1 MNNKISLNRKIKVA
15 HIITRIITGGAEE
28 NTLYTIKGLDKKKYS
43 IDLIV
48 GEEFRK
54 DIYNNFKN
62 NDFCII
68 QLKGLK
74 GKLNFLYDPIVLIKL
89 INLFKKNHY
98 DIVHTHLTKIGILG
112 KIASRISGV
121 PIVIHGLHGSAFQAF
136 NSKLLNWALIFFER
150 TTSKYTDAYISVSRI
165 LSEKYIKEGIGKREN
180 HFTVYSGMNL
190 DKFYYS
196 RKKINRRKKLADLGI
211 SSDCFIIGNVATLE
225 PRKGHKFLIDAFKK
239 VIEKH
244 KNKSIK
250 LIIVSDGYER
260 ENLVNYVDKLNLKGK
275 VIFTGY
281 REDIEEL
288 MAIMDVFLLSSLR
301 EGLPRVLVQAAA
313 VGIPL
318 IAFNVDG
325 VPEIIKNNYNGFLV
339 RPKDVEELAD
349 RIIRYINNREL
360 ISLHGQ
366 RGREFVK
373 DKWSIEDMVNKIDK
387 IYQALIKEK
396 IKNVKR

>member
-28 NTLYTIKGLDKKKYS
+28 NTLYTIKGLDKKKYD

-89 INLFKKNHY
+89 INLFKKNQY

-150 TTSKYTDAYISVSRI
+150 ITSKYTDAYISVSRI

-180 HFTVYSGMNL
+180 HFTVFSGMNL

-211 SSDCFIIGNVATLE
+211 SLDCFIIGNVATLE

-260 ENLVNYVDKLNLKGK
+260 ENLVNYVDKLNLKEK

-288 MAIMDVFLLSSLR
+288 MAIMDVFVLASLR

-349 RIIRYINNREL
+349 RIIRYINNMEL

-373 DKWSIEDMVNKIDK
+373 GKWSIEDMVNKIDG
-387 IYQALIKEK
+387 IYQELIKEK
-396 IKNVKR
+396 IKM

>member
-1 MNNKISLNRKIKVA
+1 MNNKIILNRKIKVA

-28 NTLYTIKGLDKKKYS
+28 NTLYTIKGLDKKKFD

-48 GEEFRK
+48 GEEFRE
-54 DIYNNFKN
+54 DIYDNFEN

-68 QLKGLK
+68 RLKGLK

-121 PIVIHGLHGSAFQAF
+121 PIIIHGLHGSAFQAF

-150 TTSKYTDAYISVSRI
+150 ITSKYTDAYISVSRI

-260 ENLVNYVDKLNLKGK
+260 ENLVNYVDKLDLKEK

-288 MAIMDVFLLSSLR
+288 MAIMDVFVLSSLR

-360 ISLHGQ
+360 INLQGQ

-373 DKWSIEDMVNKIDK
+373 DKWSIEDMVNKIDG
-387 IYQALIKEK
+387 IYQELIKEK
-396 IKNVKR
+396 IKM

>member
-1 MNNKISLNRKIKVA
+1 
-15 HIITRIITGGAEE
+15 
-28 NTLYTIKGLDKKKYS
+28 
-43 IDLIV
+43 
-48 GEEFRK
+48 
-54 DIYNNFKN
+54 
-62 NDFCII
+62 
-68 QLKGLK
+68 
-74 GKLNFLYDPIVLIKL
+74 
-89 INLFKKNHY
+89 
-98 DIVHTHLTKIGILG
+98 
-112 KIASRISGV
+112 
-121 PIVIHGLHGSAFQAF
+121 
-136 NSKLLNWALIFFER
+136 
-150 TTSKYTDAYISVSRI
+150 
-165 LSEKYIKEGIGKREN
+165 
-180 HFTVYSGMNL
+180 
-190 DKFYYS
+190 
-196 RKKINRRKKLADLGI
+196 GI

-260 ENLVNYVDKLNLKGK
+260 ENLVNYVDKLDLKEK

-288 MAIMDVFLLSSLR
+288 MAIMDVFVLSSLR

-339 RPKDVEELAD
+339 RPKDVEDLAD
-349 RIIRYINNREL
+349 KIIRYINNREL

-373 DKWSIEDMVNKIDK
+373 DKWSIEDM
-387 IYQALIKEK
+387 
-396 IKNVKR
+396 

>member
-1 MNNKISLNRKIKVA
+1 MNKNLNRKIRVA

-28 NTLYTIKGLDKKKYS
+28 NTLYTIKGLDKKKYD

-74 GKLNFLYDPIVLIKL
+74 GKLNFLYDPVVLIKL

-121 PIVIHGLHGSAFQAF
+121 PIIIHGLHGSAFQAF
-136 NSKLLNWALIFFER
+136 NSKLLNWALIFFEKI
-150 TTSKYTDAYISVSRI
+150 TSKYTNAYISVSRI

-239 VIEKH
+239 VIENH

-250 LIIVSDGYER
+250 LIIVSDGYE
-260 ENLVNYVDKLNLKGK
+260 
-275 VIFTGY
+275 I
-281 REDIEEL
+281 
-288 MAIMDVFLLSSLR
+288 
-301 EGLPRVLVQAAA
+301 
-313 VGIPL
+313 
-318 IAFNVDG
+318 
-325 VPEIIKNNYNGFLV
+325 
-339 RPKDVEELAD
+339 
-349 RIIRYINNREL
+349 
-360 ISLHGQ
+360 
-366 RGREFVK
+366 
-373 DKWSIEDMVNKIDK
+373 
-387 IYQALIKEK
+387 
-396 IKNVKR
+396 

>member
-1 MNNKISLNRKIKVA
+1 MKKKIKVA

-48 GEEFRK
+48 GEEFRE
-54 DIYNNFKN
+54 DIYNNFEN

-68 QLKGLK
+68 RLKGLK
-74 GKLNFLYDPIVLIKL
+74 GKLNFLYDPIVLVKL

-121 PIVIHGLHGSAFQAF
+121 PIIIHGLHGSAFQAF
-136 NSKLLNWALIFFER
+136 NSKLLNCTLIFFER
-150 TTSKYTDAYISVSRI
+150 ITSKYTDAYISVSRI
-165 LSEKYIKEGIGKREN
+165 LSEKYIKEGIGTREN

-190 DKFYYS
+190 DKFYYA
-196 RKKINRRKKLADLGI
+196 REKIKRRKKLAEIGI

-260 ENLVNYVDKLNLKGK
+260 ENLVNYVDKLNLKEK

-288 MAIMDVFLLSSLR
+288 MAIMDIFVLTSLR

-325 VPEIIKNNYNGFLV
+325 VPEIIKDGYNGFLV
-339 RPKDVEELAD
+339 KLKDVEELAD
-349 RIIRYINNREL
+349 RIIRYINNKEL

-373 DKWSIEDMVNKIDK
+373 GKWSIEDMVNKIDE
-387 IYQALIKEK
+387 IYQELIKEK

>member
-1 MNNKISLNRKIKVA
+1 MNRNLNRKIRVA

-28 NTLYTIKGLDKKKYS
+28 NTLFTIEGLSKEKYD

-54 DIYNNFKN
+54 DILNNIKDGKFN
-62 NDFCII
+62 II
-68 QLKGLK
+68 QIKELK

-89 INLFKKNHY
+89 IKLFKKNHY

-121 PIVIHGLHGSAFQAF
+121 PIIIHGLHGSAFQAF

-150 TTSKYTDAYISVSRI
+150 ITSKYTDAYISVSRI
-165 LSEKYIKEGIGKREN
+165 LSKKYIKEGIGKREN

-325 VPEIIKNNYNGFLV
+325 VPEIIKNNYNGFLI

-387 IYQALIKEK
+387 IYKALIKEK

>member
-1 MNNKISLNRKIKVA
+1 VNKNLNRKIRVA

-28 NTLYTIKGLDKKKYS
+28 NTLYTIKGLDKKKYD

-74 GKLNFLYDPIVLIKL
+74 GKLNFLYDPVVLIKL

-121 PIVIHGLHGSAFQAF
+121 PIIIHGLHGSAFQAF
-136 NSKLLNWALIFFER
+136 NSKLLNWTLIFFER
-150 TTSKYTDAYISVSRI
+150 ITSKYTDAYISVSRI
-165 LSEKYIKEGIGKREN
+165 LSERYIKEGIGKREN

-190 DKFYYS
+190 DKFYYA
-196 RKKINRRKKLADLGI
+196 REKIKRRKKLADLGI

-244 KNKSIK
+244 KNRSIK

-260 ENLVNYVDKLNLKGK
+260 ENLVNYVDKLDLKEK

-288 MAIMDVFLLSSLR
+288 MAIMDVFVLSSLR

>member
-1 MNNKISLNRKIKVA
+1 MKRKIKVA

-48 GEEFRK
+48 GEEFRE
-54 DIYNNFKN
+54 DIYNNFEN
-62 NDFCII
+62 NNFCII
-68 QLKGLK
+68 RLKGLK

-121 PIVIHGLHGSAFQAF
+121 PIIIHGLHGSAFQAF
-136 NSKLLNWALIFFER
+136 NSKLLNLALIFFER
-150 TTSKYTDAYISVSRI
+150 KTSKYTDAYISVSRI
-165 LSEKYIKEGIGKREN
+165 LSERYIKEGIGKREN

-196 RKKINRRKKLADLGI
+196 REKINRRKKLAEIGI
-211 SSDCFIIGNVATLE
+211 NSDCFIIGNVATLE

-239 VIEKH
+239 VSEKH

-250 LIIVSDGYER
+250 LIIISDGYER
-260 ENLVNYVDKLNLKGK
+260 ENLVNYVNKLNLKEK

-288 MAIMDVFLLSSLR
+288 MAIMDIFVLTSLR

-313 VGIPL
+313 VGMPL

-325 VPEIIKNNYNGFLV
+325 VPEIIQNNYNGFLIK
-339 RPKDVEELAD
+339 PKDVEELAG
-349 RIIRYINNREL
+349 RITRYINNRAL

-373 DKWSIEDMVNKIDK
+373 GKWSIEDMVNKIDE
-387 IYQALIKEK
+387 IYQKLIKEK
-396 IKNVKR
+396 IKM

>member
-1 MNNKISLNRKIKVA
+1 MNRKIKVA

-28 NTLYTIKGLDKKKYS
+28 NTLYTIEGLDKNKYD

-48 GEEFRK
+48 GEEFRE
-54 DIYNNFKN
+54 DIYNNFEN
-62 NDFCII
+62 SDFCII
-68 QLKGLK
+68 RLKGLK

-121 PIVIHGLHGSAFQAF
+121 PIIIHGLHGSAFQAF
-136 NSKLLNWALIFFER
+136 NSKLLNWTLIFFER
-150 TTSKYTDAYISVSRI
+150 ITSKYTDAYISVSRI

-196 RKKINRRKKLADLGI
+196 REKINRRKKLAELGI

-239 VIEKH
+239 VIK
-244 KNKSIK
+244 KQKKKPIK

-260 ENLVNYVDKLNLKGK
+260 ENLVNYVNKLNLKEK
-275 VIFTGY
+275 VLFTGY

-288 MAIMDVFLLSSLR
+288 MAIMDVFVLTSLR

-325 VPEIIKNNYNGFLV
+325 VPEIIRDGYNGFLV
-339 RPKDVEELAD
+339 KPKGVEELAD
-349 RIIRYINNREL
+349 RITRYINNREL

-373 DKWSIEDMVNKIDK
+373 GKWSIKDMVNKIDS
-387 IYQALIKEK
+387 IYQELIKEK
-396 IKNVKR
+396 IKM

>member
-1 MNNKISLNRKIKVA
+1 MGRKIKVA

-28 NTLYTIKGLDKKKYS
+28 NTLYTIKGLDKKKYD

-74 GKLNFLYDPIVLIKL
+74 GKLNFLYDPVVLIKL

-121 PIVIHGLHGSAFQAF
+121 PIIIHGLHGSAFQAF

-150 TTSKYTDAYISVSRI
+150 ITSKYTNAYISVSRI

-180 HFTVYSGMNL
+180 HFTVYSGMDL

-260 ENLVNYVDKLNLKGK
+260 ENLVNYVNKLNLKEK

-288 MAIMDVFLLSSLR
+288 MAIMDIFVLTSLR

-325 VPEIIKNNYNGFLV
+325 VPEIIKDGYNGFLV
-339 RPKDVEELAD
+339 KLKDVEELAD
-349 RIIRYINNREL
+349 RIIRYINNKEL

-373 DKWSIEDMVNKIDK
+373 GKWSIEDMVNKIDK

>member
-1 MNNKISLNRKIKVA
+1 LKRKIKVA

-28 NTLYTIKGLDKKKYS
+28 NTLYTVEGLDKNKYD

-48 GEEFRK
+48 GEEFRE
-54 DIYNNFKN
+54 DIYNNFRN

-68 QLKGLK
+68 RLKGLK

-121 PIVIHGLHGSAFQAF
+121 PIIIHGLHGSAFQAF

-150 TTSKYTDAYISVSRI
+150 VTSKYTDAYISVSRI

-196 RKKINRRKKLADLGI
+196 REKINRRKKLAELGI
-211 SSDCFIIGNVATLE
+211 NADCFIIGNVATLE

-244 KNKSIK
+244 KNKPIK
-250 LIIVSDGYER
+250 LIIISDGYEKK
-260 ENLVNYVDKLNLKGK
+260 NLVNYVDKLNLKEK

-288 MAIMDVFLLSSLR
+288 MAIMDVFVLTSLR

-349 RIIRYINNREL
+349 RIIRYINNSEL

-373 DKWSIEDMVNKIDK
+373 GKWSIKDMVNKIDS
-387 IYQALIKEK
+387 IYQELIKEK
-396 IKNVKR
+396 IKM